1 MFKNMTFFKRSMVS
15 TVTGII
21 LISVFLIGVSYLI
34 QGSLLK
40 DQLRSQTKAISESWY
55 EQMNGGVIAD
65 LTQVQDI
72 NNKDHVEYTDMF
84 DKMSEYNPSV
94 SHGYIFG
101 TELTGDNGNETSL
114 ISFDS
119 ELWEAFT
126 SEGMVVGDMY
136 EQPDLVVEGLKKLKE
151 TNEPQFTDIY
161 SDDFG
166 TWLTFMYPIFDN
178 NNELFAYYA
187 IDVDASSI
195 NKGQMDLLKMSLLV
209 LAVLLILFILAQYFV
224 IKKQLKP
231 LQFLLVGINKASN
244 GDLKSELPEGN
255 DELGTVNASFNN
267 MNQSLTKMVN
277 GVSESASTLKIGA
290 MDLEN
295 SFKET
300 YESSKNITDSV
311 NHMKVNLSGQETSI
325 EEAAYSM
332 EDMSKQVQDIASNV
346 SDVYKYAEEVTSYT
360 ENGKDLTDKVSN
372 QMEAIT
378 VDVQESNRTIQNLV
392 KLSDEIGSILTVIN
406 DISSNTNLLAL
417 NASIEAARAGEHG
430 KGFAVV
436 AQEVKKL
443 SEQSAVST
451 ESIREL
457 VDRVRLSVRETET
470 VMNSIQKE
478 VSVGKELTQETSEMF
493 SKILDFNNDIS
504 AKLQS
509 VSGSSEEI
517 SAGVEETTAMIV
529 TLSSSAKEILDGYE
543 GIVTNIE
550 NQQTALGT
558 IGGMSEQ
565 LINTSEHL
573 EDVISKYNK

>member
-15 TVTGII
+15 TVSGII
-21 LISVFLIGVSYLI
+21 LISIFLIGVSYLI

-55 EQMNGGVIAD
+55 EQMDGGVIAD
-65 LTQVQDI
+65 LTKEQDI
-72 NNKDHVEYTDMF
+72 TNKNHVEYTDMF

-101 TELTGDNGNETSL
+101 TELSGAKGNETSL
-114 ISFDS
+114 ITFDS

-195 NKGQMDLLKMSLLV
+195 HEGQIDLLKMSLLV
-209 LAVLLILFILAQYFV
+209 LAVLLVLFILAQYFV

-267 MNQSLTKMVN
+267 MTQSLTKMVN
-277 GVSESASTLKIGA
+277 GVSESATTLKTGA
-290 MDLEN
+290 MNLED

-300 YESSKNITDSV
+300 YESSENITASV
-311 NHMKVNLSGQETSI
+311 NRMKVTLSGQETSI
-325 EEAAYSM
+325 EEAATSM

-360 ENGKDLTDKVSN
+360 ENGKDLTDKVSR
-372 QMEAIT
+372 QMVAIT
-378 VDVQESNRTIQNLV
+378 GDVEESNRTIQNLV

-451 ESIREL
+451 ENIREL

-478 VSVGKELTQETSEMF
+478 VSTGKELTQETSEMF

-517 SAGVEETTAMIV
+517 SAGVEETTAMMV
-529 TLSSSAKEILDGYE
+529 TLSSNAKEILDGYE
-543 GIVTNIE
+543 GIATNIE
-550 NQQTALGT
+550 NQQAALGT

-573 EDVISKYNK
+573 EDVISQYNK

>member
-15 TVTGII
+15 TVSGII
-21 LISVFLIGVSYLI
+21 LISIFLIGVSYLI

-55 EQMNGGVIAD
+55 EQMDGGVIAD
-65 LTQVQDI
+65 LTKEQDI
-72 NNKDHVEYTDMF
+72 TNKNHVEYTDMF

-101 TELTGDNGNETSL
+101 TELSGAKGNETSL
-114 ISFDS
+114 ITFDS

-195 NKGQMDLLKMSLLV
+195 HEGQIDLLKMSLLV
-209 LAVLLILFILAQYFV
+209 LAVLLVLFILAQYFV

-267 MNQSLTKMVN
+267 MTQSLTKMVN
-277 GVSESASTLKIGA
+277 GVSESATTLKTGA
-290 MDLEN
+290 MNLED

-300 YESSKNITDSV
+300 YESSENITASV
-311 NHMKVNLSGQETSI
+311 NRMKVTLSGQETSI
-325 EEAAYSM
+325 EEAATSM

-360 ENGKDLTDKVSN
+360 ENGKDLTDKVSR
-372 QMEAIT
+372 QMVAIT
-378 VDVQESNRTIQNLV
+378 GDVEESNRTIQNLV

-451 ESIREL
+451 ENIREL

-478 VSVGKELTQETSEMF
+478 VSTGKELTQETSEMF
-493 SKILDFNNDIS
+493 SKILNFNNDIS

-517 SAGVEETTAMIV
+517 SAGVEETTAMMV
-529 TLSSSAKEILDGYE
+529 TLSSNAKEILDGYE
-543 GIVTNIE
+543 GIATNIE
-550 NQQTALGT
+550 NQQAALGT

-573 EDVISKYNK
+573 EDVISQYNK

>member
-15 TVTGII
+15 TVSGII
-21 LISVFLIGVSYLI
+21 LISVFLIGVSFLI

-55 EQMNGGVIAD
+55 EQMDGGVIAD
-65 LTQVQDI
+65 LMKEQDI
-72 NNKDHVEYTDMF
+72 TNKNHVEYTDMF

-101 TELTGDNGNETSL
+101 TELSGANGNETSL

-119 ELWEAFT
+119 ELWEVFS

-136 EQPDLVVEGLKKLKE
+136 EQPGLVVEGLKKLKE

-178 NNELFAYYA
+178 NNELIAYYA

-209 LAVLLILFILAQYFV
+209 LAVLLVLFILAQYFV

-244 GDLKSELPEGN
+244 GDLKADLPEGN

-267 MNQSLTKMVN
+267 MTQSLTKMVT
-277 GVSESASTLKIGA
+277 GVSESASTLKTGA

-295 SFKET
+295 SFKKT
-300 YESSKNITDSV
+300 YESSENITESV
-311 NHMKVNLSGQETSI
+311 NRMKVTLRAQETSI
-325 EEAAYSM
+325 EEAAFSM
-332 EDMSKQVQDIASNV
+332 EDMSKQVQDIASNAA
-346 SDVYKYAEEVTSYT
+346 DVYKYSEEVTSYT
-360 ENGKDLTDKVSN
+360 ENGKDLTDKVSS

-378 VDVQESNRTIQNLV
+378 VDVEESNRTIQNLV

-451 ESIREL
+451 ENIREL

-478 VSVGKELTQETSEMF
+478 VSAGKELTQETSEMF

-517 SAGVEETTAMIV
+517 SAGVEETTAMMV

-543 GIVTNIE
+543 GIVINIE

-573 EDVISKYNK
+573 EDVISKYNM

>member
-15 TVTGII
+15 TVSGII
-21 LISVFLIGVSYLI
+21 LISIFLIGVSYLI

-55 EQMNGGVIAD
+55 EQMDGGVIAD
-65 LTQVQDI
+65 LTQEQDI
-72 NNKDHVEYTDMF
+72 TNKNHVEYTDMF

-101 TELTGDNGNETSL
+101 TELSGAKGNETSL
-114 ISFDS
+114 ITFDS

-136 EQPDLVVEGLKKLKE
+136 EQPDLVVEGLRKLKE

-166 TWLTFMYPIFDN
+166 TWLTFMYPILDN

-195 NKGQMDLLKMSLLV
+195 HKGQMGLLKMSLLV
-209 LAVLLILFILAQYFV
+209 LAVLLVLFILAQYFV

-267 MNQSLTKMVN
+267 MTQSLTKMVN
-277 GVSESASTLKIGA
+277 GVSESASTLKTGA
-290 MDLEN
+290 IDLEN

-300 YESSKNITDSV
+300 YESSENITASV
-311 NHMKVNLSGQETSI
+311 NRMKVTLSGQETSI

-332 EDMSKQVQDIASNV
+332 EDMSKQVQEIASHV

-360 ENGKDLTDKVSN
+360 ENGKDLTDKVST
-372 QMEAIT
+372 QMAAIT
-378 VDVQESNRTIQNLV
+378 VDVEESNRTIQNLV

-451 ESIREL
+451 ENIREL

-478 VSVGKELTQETSEMF
+478 VSTGKELTQETSVMF

-517 SAGVEETTAMIV
+517 SAGVEETTAMMV

-550 NQQTALGT
+550 SQQTALGT